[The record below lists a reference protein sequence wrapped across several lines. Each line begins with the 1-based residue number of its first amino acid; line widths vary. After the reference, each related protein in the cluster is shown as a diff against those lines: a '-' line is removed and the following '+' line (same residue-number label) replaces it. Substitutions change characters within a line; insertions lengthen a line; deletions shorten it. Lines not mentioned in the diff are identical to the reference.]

1 MKKSMFTKKIHVL
14 HISKAL
20 ITLHEV
26 RSNSTAEIKKVY
38 ESEWSEKTLQAI
50 CDQLIADFDLKKV
63 RLLFSGDCA
72 YVIKYTL
79 AKDIPRDAERAQLF
93 TQMTSLIPETFTDD
107 EWDFKELKTKDSK
120 KKTYLIFVPVMSCYK
135 SISAALSKA
144 HIQVE
149 AIESTQLAQIRH
161 KNPVMGIALK
171 EDLQGKDD
179 EVLNLKL
186 SHNFTETTNGTISK
200 LSTQSE
206 DEPVQIKSEQLLS
219 KKYLLALLLTVLAA
233 LILIPS
239 LLYLQKNKHTA
250 NNFNRSLTDK
260 IQPTETPNPTQ
271 LPPTDLLAAVT
282 ASATVQINFGEY
294 SVSVLNASGTPKAA
308 STVATLLKENGFS
321 TVTVGNSTVSGQVRT
336 NIQVKESSV
345 SAQLSER
352 LSVILDVYNV
362 QIDNSYLPNDFK
374 YDVLIKV
381 GKRE

>member
-1 MKKSMFTKKIHVL
+1 MFTKKIHVL

-26 RSNSTAEIKKVY
+26 RGNSTAEIKKVY
-38 ESEWSEKTLQAI
+38 ESEWSEKTLQTI

-79 AKDIPRDAERAQLF
+79 AKEVPRDAERAQLF
-93 TQMTSLIPETFTDD
+93 AQMTSLIPETFTDD

-120 KKTYLIFVPVMSCYK
+120 KKTFLIFVPVMSCYK

-161 KNPVMGIALK
+161 KNSVMGIALK

-186 SHNFTETTNGTISK
+186 SQNFTDTTDGTVSK
-200 LSTQSE
+200 PPANSE
-206 DEPVQIKSEQLLS
+206 NEPVQLKSEQLLS
-219 KKYLLALLLTVLAA
+219 KKYLLALFLTVLAA

-239 LLYLQKNKHTA
+239 MLYLQKNKHTA
-250 NNFNRSLTDK
+250 NNFDRSLPEK
-260 IQPTETPNPTQ
+260 VQPTETPIPSQ
-271 LPPTDLLAAVT
+271 LPPADLSTDLV
-282 ASATVQINFGEY
+282 ASTGAQLNLSDYT
-294 SVSVLNASGTPKAA
+294 VSVLNASGTPKAA
-308 STVATLLKENGFS
+308 STVAALLKENGFS
-321 TVTVGNSTVSGQVRT
+321 TVTAGNSTISGQIQT

-345 SAQLSER
+345 SAQLSEKV
-352 LSVILDVYNV
+352 SMILDVYNV

-374 YDVLIKV
+374 YDVLITV